1 MKYALVSLMCF
12 MVLTACSSVNLTSKF
27 TPTPSARSISTV
39 TPAQR
44 TAMASVLSPA
54 PAGTP
59 TRTPTPVR
67 RLMIGNQPFEFLGA
81 FIPGWHWG
89 MWREPEAVF
98 VDLIESARRNGIT
111 VLHLM
116 PPMYEKQFG
125 VYDEEELRHLDFVV
139 NLAAKEGIYIE
150 LPFIQGTAIANNRDY
165 PYYNGGGI
173 EGLIKNQEFR
183 EAYKNRMRAIITRT
197 NTVNGRK
204 YAEDPTILS
213 WMVIEEPISA
223 PWNYPNGSPN
233 VTVADVADWV
243 EEMASYVKSLDS
255 NHLVSINT
263 TFAIT
268 TLVDDDP
275 LKILAVPSL
284 DYVEIED
291 AEARTLSP
299 GKRDMGLYRRSLLLS
314 RPVVT
319 MISYTASDA
328 LDQEK
333 ICSDYNWQADTLR
346 QVYRSYHESGAAGYI
361 VFSWGSDHA
370 TIPPFAKG
378 DICFTYTA
386 SNKPMSQALLDISNQ
401 LGPRN
406 STPIPLQLVKVSP

>member
-1 MKYALVSLMCF
+1 
-12 MVLTACSSVNLTSKF
+12 
-27 TPTPSARSISTV
+27 
-39 TPAQR
+39 
-44 TAMASVLSPA
+44 
-54 PAGTP
+54 
-59 TRTPTPVR
+59 
-67 RLMIGNQPFEFLGA
+67 
-81 FIPGWHWG
+81 